1 MVKFK
6 TDDLL
11 ENLRCRVECSEQE
24 VYKAKKLGFSKIVI
38 NISLDPFASI
48 HDKLKL
54 TEHVLQTVCSNNQE
68 IYLSI
73 DNALEFPVEEVNIV
87 DILDPFI
94 AEYEIKRLILGDVNG
109 KMDPFTTYNKLNLFT
124 DMAQCPVDTWD
135 AIIMVWLL
143 PIRFQHYGQ
152 ALSMSQRQLAVLGF
166 QE

>member
-1 MVKFK
+1 MKENNKISVVDYTINEILRLGFNDPADFKFILSVLKKYSLDVADISLSSLETNMAKLETNMAKLGASMVKFK

-68 IYLSI
+68 IYL
-73 DNALEFPVEEVNIV
+73 
-87 DILDPFI
+87 
-94 AEYEIKRLILGDVNG
+94 
-109 KMDPFTTYNKLNLFT
+109 
-124 DMAQCPVDTWD
+124 
-135 AIIMVWLL
+135 
-143 PIRFQHYGQ
+143 
-152 ALSMSQRQLAVLGF
+152 
-166 QE
+166 